1 MKKANLISILSL
13 AVVVVL
19 LIVFWKTSGA
29 NAGADDMGVQA
40 GEEVPMSTPAPPQET
55 ISSETDMQKTE
66 APAPEKPE
74 PSDSQIADIVTA
86 PPPQDSNPTSVS
98 MEDALFIGD
107 SRTVGLCEYAEIGG
121 ADFFANV
128 GMSVY
133 NIHNKPV
140 SVPSVGKVTLSD
152 LLQNKK
158 YGKIYIMLGINEVG
172 YDLCKTVD
180 KYSELIAFI
189 QERQTDARIFIQ
201 ANLCVT
207 KSRSD
212 TDQVINNTAIR
223 ALNTALSKLADGKK
237 IFYLDVNTL
246 FNDGS
251 GNLPSDKS
259 ADSAHLYGKYYL
271 EWGQWI
277 VRQTAARIGEG

>member
-1 MKKANLISILSL
+1 MKKKSLISIVSL

-19 LIVFWKTSGA
+19 SIVFWKTA
-29 NAGADDMGVQA
+29 QAHAGTDASDVQT
-40 GEEVPMSTPAPPQET
+40 EDTSFISTSDPPRETSSCVPNSQQETSPQEET
-55 ISSETDMQKTE
+55 KPPVSETD
-66 APAPEKPE
+66 AY
-74 PSDSQIADIVTA
+74 ADN
-86 PPPQDSNPTSVS
+86 QNPTSVS

-107 SRTVGLCEYAEIGG
+107 SRTVGLCEYARITG

-133 NIHNKPV
+133 NIHSKPV
-140 SVPSVGKVTLSD
+140 SVPSVGKVTLTD
-152 LLQNKK
+152 LLQSKK

-172 YDLCKTVD
+172 YELHKTVD

-189 QERQTDARIFIQ
+189 QARQPDACIFIQ

-212 TDQVINNTAIR
+212 TDQVINNTSIC
-223 ALNTALSKLADGKK
+223 ALNAALSKLADGKK

-246 FNDGS
+246 FNDGM
-251 GNLPSDKS
+251 GNLPSDIC
-259 ADSAHLYGKYYL
+259 ADSAHLYGKYYFV
-271 EWGQWI
+271 WGQWI
-277 VRQTAARIGEG
+277 VRQTAVRIGEG